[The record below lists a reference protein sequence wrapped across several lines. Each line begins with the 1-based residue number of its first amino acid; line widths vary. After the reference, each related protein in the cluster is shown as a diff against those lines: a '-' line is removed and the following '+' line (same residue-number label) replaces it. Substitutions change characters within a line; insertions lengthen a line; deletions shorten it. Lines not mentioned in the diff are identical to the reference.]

1 MMKRFVLFALA
12 VLVAALVWRGFGPNA
27 SDDSRGKLAF
37 DRLWIDHVPRN
48 EKDAVQV
55 FVAITKQPIGIFE
68 AASRWRG
75 RFEAFQYKR
84 GDRGIVELLYPQT
97 GDRERVTVRARE
109 CDRGEFEY
117 CLEIEG
123 ASRGVRSY
131 VSKKQWVIRS
141 TDEAKALVDSLSH

>member
-1 MMKRFVLFALA
+1 MMKRFVLIALA
-12 VLVAALVWRGFGPNA
+12 AVAAILLVRGWGSDA

-48 EKDAVQV
+48 DKDPVQV
-55 FVAITKQPIGIFE
+55 FVMITKQPLGVFE

-84 GDRGIVELLYPQT
+84 GDRGTVAVHYPQS
-97 GDRERVTVRARE
+97 GDTEKVSVRARE
-109 CDRGEFEY
+109 CGRGEFEY

-123 ASRGVRSY
+123 SSRGVKSY
-131 VSKKQWVIRS
+131 VSKKAWVIRS
-141 TDEAKALVDSLSH
+141 VDEGKATLDSLTP